1 MSKPNVVPTRMN
13 LMLAKAQLGG
23 AKKGHELL
31 KKKADALKKAFRE
44 TMIKIIDVKK
54 RMGREFNEAMLALA
68 EANFAAG
75 DFGRN
80 VVDQVKSKSNIR
92 LSVATDNIAGVYL
105 PKYAITN
112 GDREESDDKAML
124 GLTGGGK
131 AIAKCREKFS
141 NFLKLLIL
149 IASYQTQFITLNE
162 VIKVTNRRVNAL
174 EYVIVPR
181 IQNLISHI
189 DLELGELEREEFF
202 RLKKVTD
209 KKKKKKLIDDQVRLL
224 AAGGHSEETAAE
236 SEQDQ
241 NAIFQE
247 EGDED
252 VVF

>member
-1 MSKPNVVPTRMN
+1 MN
-13 LMLAKAQLGG
+13 LMLAKGQLVG
-23 AKKGHELL
+23 AKKGHEFL

-92 LSVATDNIAGVYL
+92 LSVAIDNIAWVYL

-112 GDREESDDKAML
+112 GDHKENDDKAML

-209 KKKKKKLIDDQVRLL
+209 KKKKKLIDDQVRLL
-224 AAGGHSEETAAE
+224 AVEGHSEETVAE